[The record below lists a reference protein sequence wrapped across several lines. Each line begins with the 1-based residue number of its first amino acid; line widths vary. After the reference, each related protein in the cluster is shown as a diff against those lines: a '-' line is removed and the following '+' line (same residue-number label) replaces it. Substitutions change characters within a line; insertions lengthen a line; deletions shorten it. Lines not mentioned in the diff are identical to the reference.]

1 MVSFPLRGLEDL
13 LLVPRQKFRARQG
26 RDALGERQGTP
37 VVLGCAAL
45 TPTYELFA
53 AGHVLADDHRV
64 LLRQDGEH
72 AEVEELVMQRA
83 QCESVRLDVGAAGL
97 EPLDMRGFEPDDFAS
112 EAKVMPADATA
123 VLVGEENARP
133 ERRVAP
139 HSLGSAGFQTPSV
152 RRCQNG

>member
-1 MVSFPLRGLEDL
+1 MP
-13 LLVPRQKFRARQG
+13 PPCQKFRARQG
-26 RDALGERQGTP
+26 GGALGADQAGA
-37 VVLGCAAL
+37 VVGQHPASR
-45 TPTYELFA
+45 LFA